1 MQGEFYDIFH
11 PVSINRTTF
20 LNTVFRL
27 SQMLKYRRVLPT
39 KTRRLPLFSFA
50 RKEVVLMSDYEIL
63 IVVFTVIAL
72 IVKLLI
78 EYIKK

>member
-1 MQGEFYDIFH
+1 M
-11 PVSINRTTF
+11 
-20 LNTVFRL
+20 
-27 SQMLKYRRVLPT
+27 
-39 KTRRLPLFSFA
+39 TRRLPLFSFV

-72 IVKLLI
+72 IVKLLV

>member
-1 MQGEFYDIFH
+1 MNTSI
-11 PVSINRTTF
+11 SINRTTF
-20 LNTVFRL
+20 SLSVFQAAIDDKMFMGVAHL
-27 SQMLKYRRVLPT
+27 
-39 KTRRLPLFSFA
+39 TRRLPPFPLW

>member
-1 MQGEFYDIFH
+1 MFMGVAH
-11 PVSINRTTF
+11 
-20 LNTVFRL
+20 L
-27 SQMLKYRRVLPT
+27 
-39 KTRRLPLFSFA
+39 TRRLPPFPLW